1 MASKTVEELIIAR
14 PSSDGDGVK
23 LLRVFGGMGD
33 PARFD
38 PFLMMDEFGSYEAS
52 DYIGGFPPHPH
63 RGFETVTYMLEG
75 HMEHQDHMGNVGD
88 LKNGDVQWMTAG
100 AGIIHS
106 EMPKQTEGRMRG
118 FQVWLNLP
126 AHSKMQPPAYQD
138 IASERIPVSSL
149 PGLQLKM
156 IAGQAV
162 VDGQALSGLVDR
174 PDTRPVYFDLV
185 LEQAGQE
192 HTIEL
197 ASESTTLVYVY
208 EGEVLLGEAGTP
220 VSRGKLARL
229 SRKESLLRLQSGSAD
244 TRVVLLSGAPLK
256 EPIAQYGPFVMNTR
270 EEIEQAL
277 DDYRK
282 GTFAQRF

>member
-1 MASKTVEELIIAR
+1 MASKTIEEIIVAR

-88 LKNGDVQWMTAG
+88 LQNGDVQWMTAG

-138 IASERIPVSSL
+138 IASDRIPVESM
-149 PGLQLKM
+149 PGLQVKM
-156 IAGQAV
+156 IAGQAL

-174 PDTRPVYFDLV
+174 PDTRPVYFDLA
-185 LEQAGQE
+185 LTQAGQK
-192 HTIEL
+192 HVIEL
-197 ASESTTLVYVY
+197 AADSTALVYVY
-208 EGEVLLGEAGTP
+208 EGELQLGENLTTVA
-220 VSRGKLARL
+220 RGKLVRL
-229 SRKESLLRLQSGSAD
+229 SRKGSHLHMQAGSDD
-244 TRVVLLSGAPLK
+244 TRVVLLSGVPLK

-282 GTFAQRF
+282 GTLARRF

>member
-1 MASKTVEELIIAR
+1 MASKTVEEIIVAR

-138 IASERIPVSSL
+138 IASERIPVRAL

-192 HTIEL
+192 HVIEL
-197 ASESTTLVYVY
+197 APESTTLVYVY
-208 EGEVLLGEAGTP
+208 EGEVRLGAARTS

-229 SRKESLLRLQSGSAD
+229 SRAGSLLHLQAGSAD

-282 GTFAQRF
+282 GTFARQF